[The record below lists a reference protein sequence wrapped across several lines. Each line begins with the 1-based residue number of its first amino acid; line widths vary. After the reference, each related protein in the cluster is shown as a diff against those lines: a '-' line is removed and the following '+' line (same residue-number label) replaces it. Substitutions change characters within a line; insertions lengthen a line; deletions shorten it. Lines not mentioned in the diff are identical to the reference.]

1 MKKLIISI
9 FVVTLWANITMAQD
23 ATKEGIKYIANENY
37 GEATKIFENLAKDP
51 KNATAHFYLG
61 KIKYL
66 LEDYTGAQA
75 EYNKGLTI
83 STKCAECSIGL
94 AQLMLDNGKSL
105 EATKSLESIYKSNKK
120 NAAMIAMIGDAF
132 LYSKKPDAAKA
143 IEYLKLSRDLDP
155 KVGQTWAHLG
165 DAYIL
170 AGSNGEAMTA
180 YEVAVEKDKTNVEAY
195 ISIAKIWKNSGQK
208 PLAIETLEKAIL
220 LDPNFAPAYKDLI
233 ELYISSKK
241 YEPVV
246 ALLDKYTQLAGTD
259 VQAKVRLVKF
269 LCFQAKDYERAILE
283 GEKLIVTNPEEYTLY
298 RWLAWSYF
306 ETGRFEES
314 YQSNVKLF
322 KALDQDKTRKVFEE
336 DYDYLA
342 RAAMKTGR
350 FQEAED
356 AYNKFL
362 NYNPDKKLEV
372 YGIFAKS
379 YYDSLKYT
387 KAIYYYELK
396 DSINSL
402 NNTDLYF
409 LGLSYFKNSSF
420 KESDSIFTRI
430 LEKDST
436 YATGW
441 LYRAK
446 NNDKLDPDKVNF
458 LARPFYLK
466 FVEVALANEKDKDK
480 NKRGLLESYNYLA
493 YHAVQTEDNIAAISY
508 YESILLLDPNNEN
521 AKTNIEILKAA
532 SKNK

>member
-1 MKKLIISI
+1 MKKLIISM
-9 FVVTLWANITMAQD
+9 FVMMIWAVSTMAQD

-66 LEDYTGAQA
+66 LEDYAGAEA
-75 EYNKGLTI
+75 SYNKGLAI
-83 STKCAECSIGL
+83 SSKCAECSIGL

-105 EATKSLESIYKSNKK
+105 EATKALDGIYKSNKK

-155 KVGQTWAHLG
+155 KVGSTWAHLG

-195 ISIAKIWKNSGQK
+195 ISMAKIWKNSGQK
-208 PLAIETLEKAIL
+208 PLAIETLERALTI
-220 LDPNFAPAYKDLI
+220 DPNFAPAYKDLI

-246 ALLDKYTQLAGTD
+246 GLLDKYTVLAGSD

-269 LCFQAKDYERAILE
+269 LCYQAKDYERAIIE
-283 GEKLIVTNPEEYTLY
+283 GEKVIKTNPEEYTLN

-306 ETGRFEES
+306 ETGKFEES
-314 YQSNVKLF
+314 YQSSVKLF

-356 AYNKFL
+356 AYAKFL

-372 YGIFAKS
+372 YGLFAKS

-387 KAIYYYELK
+387 KAIYYYGKK
-396 DSINSL
+396 DSIAPL

-409 LGLSYFKNSSF
+409 LGLSQYKNTNY
-420 KESDSIFTRI
+420 KESDSTFSRI
-430 LEKDST
+430 LQKDST

-441 LYRAK
+441 LYRARA
-446 NNDKLDPDKVNF
+446 NDKLDPEKVNF
-458 LARPFYLK
+458 LAMPYYKK
-466 FVEVALANEKDKDK
+466 FVEVVMASEKDREK
-480 NKRGLLESYNYLA
+480 NKRGLLEAYNYLS
-493 YHAVQTEDNIAAISY
+493 YHAVQTEDNMAAISY
-508 YESILLLDPNNEN
+508 YESILLLDPANEN

-532 SKNK
+532 SNKK